1 MTSADVIHSFW
12 VPKLN
17 GKRDVVPGRVSNLR
31 LFADEATPDGEPIFG
46 QCAEFC
52 GLAHA
57 DMRIRVVRP
66 HPRGIPSN
74 GWPTS
79 RGTP

>member
-12 VPKLN
+12 VPPLN
-17 GKRDVVPGRVSNLR
+17 GKRDVVPGRVSQLKLN
-31 LFADEATPDGEPIFG
+31 ADPEAVTIKYDDFGEGWILG

-57 DMRIRVVRP
+57 DMRMRVLV
-66 HPRGIPSN
+66 HDRG
-74 GWPTS
+74 
-79 RGTP
+79 